1 MEKGIEENFLDELE
15 LNKESLLRICS
26 VYSIDSE
33 MKKDYFQESILN
45 IWKALPSF
53 DKKSSL
59 KTWMYRITIN
69 VCLGLEKKRKK
80 VKLEFVD
87 FFDDTKLLKEEE
99 KSNPNLDKLRRCI
112 SRLDKSNKTIISL
125 HLEGLAYKEIANISG
140 LTENHIAV
148 KVKRIKKKLL
158 NCINQTS

>member
-1 MEKGIEENFLDELE
+1 MEKGIEQKFLDELE

-26 VYSIDSE
+26 VYSVDSE
-33 MKKDYFQESILN
+33 MKKDYFQESVLN
-45 IWKALPSF
+45 IWKSLPSF
-53 DKKSSL
+53 DEKSSL

-80 VKLEFVD
+80 VKLDFIEFY
-87 FFDDTKLLKEEE
+87 DDTKLVKEEE

-112 SRLDKSNKTIISL
+112 SRLDKSNKTIVSL

-148 KVKRIKKKLL
+148 KVKRIKNKLL